1 MLVHRSLWVKLQCE
15 AEGMR
20 RDDIEWYTD
29 LLAALW
35 LEHLDPAGSCGH
47 ITQTTSLW
55 SGCNMGVLFALQI
68 YVQAMTSGTCECD
81 TFRELRLCRCTWIT
95 LQGEVFLKKGQGFIT
110 LMEKP
115 AHYQGDGLCD
125 SCFFFPFF
133 LHNWKRMDFLL
144 WSFQGVLFVML
155 TCLEQTQT
163 NRVLRKGRQLRID

>member
-1 MLVHRSLWVKLQCE
+1 MPVHRSLWVKFQCE
-15 AEGMR
+15 AKVIGRE
-20 RDDIEWYTD
+20 DVEQCTD

-55 SGCNMGVLFALQI
+55 SSCNMWVLFALQI

-81 TFRELRLCRCTWIT
+81 TFRELRLWDVLELHCKVRI
-95 LQGEVFLKKGQGFIT
+95 FKKGQGFIT

-125 SCFFFPFF
+125 SCFFSLSFSITEREWIFCCDPF
-133 LHNWKRMDFLL
+133 RVCCLL
-144 WSFQGVLFVML
+144 GWHGR
-155 TCLEQTQT
+155 
-163 NRVLRKGRQLRID
+163 NRHRLIESSGKGDNYA